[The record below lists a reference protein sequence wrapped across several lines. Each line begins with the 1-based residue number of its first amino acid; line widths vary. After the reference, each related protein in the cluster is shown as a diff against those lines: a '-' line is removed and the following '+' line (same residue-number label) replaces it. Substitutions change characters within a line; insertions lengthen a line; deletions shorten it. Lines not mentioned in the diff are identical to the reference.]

1 VGVLIDRDLA
11 RQVAWYRPSPESV
24 RDDWTSRWTMES
36 CIQVR
41 MNVRGHWWTVYIDL
55 RYRVAGLA
63 DVHQR
68 LPTREDLSKSR
79 PVGGVAV
86 RTVAVR

>member
-1 VGVLIDRDLA
+1 
-11 RQVAWYRPSPESV
+11 
-24 RDDWTSRWTMES
+24 
-36 CIQVR
+36 